1 MRASDVW
8 TPQSE
13 GRGSGLCVAEA
24 EGGHQQVRG
33 VQAEVGGAGGEGG
46 AAKNSRGRPDVPI
59 VFLVCIGF
67 SASIINVL
75 LNSTKI
81 RYIYY
86 LCRLFI
92 LKDSRKMKYLKLSSF
107 NKLE

>member
-13 GRGSGLCVAEA
+13 RRGPCLCVAEA
-24 EGGHQQVRG
+24 EGGHQQARG
-33 VQAEVGGAGGEGG
+33 VQAEVVRAGGDRG
-46 AAKNSRGRPDVPI
+46 AAKDSRGLSDVPI

-67 SASIINVL
+67 NASIINVL
-75 LNSTKI
+75 LDSTKI
-81 RYIYY
+81 RYIYVHY
-86 LCRLFI
+86 LYI

>member
-13 GRGSGLCVAEA
+13 RRGPCLCVAEA
-24 EGGHQQVRG
+24 EGGHQQARG
-33 VQAEVGGAGGEGG
+33 VQAEVGGAGGDRG
-46 AAKNSRGRPDVPI
+46 AAKNSRGLPDVPI

-67 SASIINVL
+67 NASIINVL

>member
-8 TPQSE
+8 TTQSE
-13 GRGSGLCVAEA
+13 GRGSGLCVEEA

-46 AAKNSRGRPDVPI
+46 AAKNSRVRPDVPI

>member
-13 GRGSGLCVAEA
+13 GRGPGRGVAEA
-24 EGGHQQVRG
+24 EGGHQQARE
-33 VQAEVGGAGGEGG
+33 VQAEVGGAGGDRG
-46 AAKNSRGRPDVPI
+46 AAKDSRGLSDVPI

-67 SASIINVL
+67 NASIINVL

-81 RYIYY
+81 QER
-86 LCRLFI
+86 
-92 LKDSRKMKYLKLSSF
+92 
-107 NKLE
+107 